1 MLTFEKFKASLNA
14 SKPPSE
20 ISSELKALWY
30 DAKGDWDKAHQIVQ
44 SLHTKN
50 AAWVHAYLHRK
61 EPDDWNAS
69 YWYSIAGKVKPNT
82 KFDTEWEEISRDLL
96 SYLD

>member
-1 MLTFEKFKASLNA
+1 MTVNEFKDTL
-14 SKPPSE
+14 KEYTPPGE
-20 ISSELKALWY
+20 ISNELKALWY

-44 SLHTKN
+44 SMHTKK

-69 YWYSIAGKVKPNT
+69 YWYSIAGKPKQNSS
-82 KFDTEWEEISRDLL
+82 FEEEWEQIVISLL
-96 SYLD
+96 